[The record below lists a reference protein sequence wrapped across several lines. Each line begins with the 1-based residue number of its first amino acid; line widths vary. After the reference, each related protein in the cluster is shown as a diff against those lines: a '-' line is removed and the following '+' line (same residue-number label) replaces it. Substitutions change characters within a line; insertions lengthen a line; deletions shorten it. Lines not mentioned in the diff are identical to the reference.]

1 MRHKARTRAEDR
13 ELAPSLS
20 HQPQLVCFNR
30 FAQFVVADFQVGQF
44 WFFREIPD
52 ALDLTI
58 APVLQRFRS
67 RRIMAMT
74 VDDHR
79 NFSCTR
85 SRHVVLRDKL
95 SSPAS
100 ETWLVTMQCP
110 CPRDRPEGLGRA
122 AVACRAYESFQ
133 LSLSPRLGPSY
144 APPPSR

>member
-1 MRHKARTRAEDR
+1 MPCSTPSVSSPMMTITAFANAQRLRT
-13 ELAPSLS
+13 
-20 HQPQLVCFNR
+20 
-30 FAQFVVADFQVGQF
+30 VADFQVRQLR
-44 WFFREIPD
+44 FFRGIAD
-52 ALDLTI
+52 ALDLAI
-58 APVLQRFRS
+58 APLLQRVRC

-85 SRHVVLRDKL
+85 SRHVVLRDKPGSL
-95 SSPAS
+95 AS

-110 CPRDRPEGLGRA
+110 CPRDRPEGPGRA